1 MSRKNGG
8 IIGPANTP
16 VGGLITGVASGV
28 WRTNDL
34 LNFVSNDQWPKAP
47 QSIDNSCLFDGSGYG
62 QRSIST
68 AGSGTTATFSAW
80 VKPSALPD
88 KALFTSYI
96 DSNNFVEIYF
106 TSGQFRVYHY
116 DSGGTS
122 NDVKTTPYYK
132 DESSWY
138 HFHVIFDTTNGTE
151 ADRIQMYVNGNRVTA
166 LATSNYPT
174 SSQDLELSSSSAT
187 FNLGA
192 RNGDEQW
199 KGYMAEVVFIDGQ
212 ALTPSS
218 FGETNTAT
226 GIWTPKK
233 IGQIASAGTNSFYLD
248 FKDSS
253 NLGKDQSGLGN
264 NFTVSGLASTDQGA
278 DTCVNNFATINP
290 NVVNK
295 SYNDGSLAEGNT
307 YFAPNGRAIT
317 CSTIGV
323 TKGKW
328 YAEFKA
334 QDAGALYIGCGQ
346 LRGIDALSDGGLSN
360 PIWYDNNPGY
370 AVGYGAGGSLE
381 DGTGSTSYGSGY
393 SDNNIVGVALDMD
406 NYEMY
411 ISVNGTF
418 QNSGDPTSGS
428 SKTGGVTGATSYNPF
443 DDGEP
448 IFFFVSD
455 FSAAG
460 VGQCYHNYGNPAFS
474 ISSGNSDANG
484 FGNFE
489 YAVPS
494 GYYALNTSNLNTYG

>member
-16 VGGLITGVASGV
+16 VGGFLAGVASGV

-34 LNFVSNDQWPKAP
+34 LNFVGNSQWPKAP
-47 QSIDNSCLFDGSGYG
+47 ENIDNSCLFDGSGYA
-62 QRSIST
+62 QKSIST

-80 VKPSALPD
+80 VKASAEPD
-88 KALFTSYI
+88 KAIFTSYI
-96 DSNNFVEIYF
+96 DSNNYVEIYF
-106 TSGQFRVYHY
+106 SSGQFRVFHY
-116 DSGGTS
+116 DGGSTS
-122 NDVKTTPYYK
+122 NDVKTNAYYR
-132 DESSWY
+132 DQSAWY

-151 ADRIQMYVNGNRVTA
+151 ADRIKMYVNGAEVTSF
-166 LATSNYPT
+166 ATSNYPT

-233 IGQIASAGTNSFYLD
+233 IGQIANAGTNSFYLN

-253 NLGKDQSGLGN
+253 NLGKDESGLSN
-264 NFTVSGLASTDQGA
+264 NFTVSGLASTDQMT
-278 DTCVNNFATINP
+278 DTCVENFATLNP
-290 NVVNK
+290 LIRNK
-295 SYNDGSLAEGNT
+295 TYNDGSLAEGNLK
-307 YFAPNGRAIT
+307 FAPDGRAIA

-334 QDAGALYIGCGQ
+334 TDAGALSIGVGDLQLGIQAIGQ
-346 LRGIDALSDGGLSN
+346 SN
-360 PIWYDNNPGY
+360 PIYYDNNPSYAIGY
-370 AVGYGAGGSLE
+370 YNSNGNLSYN
-381 DGTGSTSYGSGY
+381 GTSTSYGNSY
-393 SDNNIVGVALDMD
+393 TDNDIIGVALDMD
-406 NYEMY
+406 NYAVY
-411 ISVNGTF
+411 FSKNGTF

-428 SKTGGVTGATSYNPF
+428 SKTGDATSTASYNPLNS
-443 DDGEP
+443 GEP
-448 IFFFVSD
+448 MFLFVED

-460 VGQCYHNYGNPAFS
+460 VGECLLNFGNPPFS

-484 FGNFE
+484 HGNFE
-489 YAVPS
+489 YSVPS

>member
-16 VGGLITGVASGV
+16 VGGIITGVASGV

-34 LNFVSNDQWPKAP
+34 LNFVGNNQWPKAP
-47 QSIDNSCLFDGSGYG
+47 ENIENSCLFDGSGYA

-88 KALFTSYI
+88 KAIFTSYI

-106 TSGQFRVYHY
+106 NSGAFRVYHY

-122 NDVKTTPYYK
+122 NDIKTTPVYK
-132 DESSWY
+132 DESAWY
-138 HFHVIFDTTNGTE
+138 NFHVIFDTTNGTE
-151 ADRIQMYVNGNRVTA
+151 ADRIKMYVNGAEVTA

-174 SSQDLELSSSSAT
+174 SSQDLELSSTSAT

-233 IGQIASAGTNSFYLD
+233 IGQIANAGTNSFYLN

-253 NLGKDQSGLGN
+253 NLGKDESGLSN
-264 NFTVSGLASTDQGA
+264 NFTVSGLASTDQMT
-278 DTCVNNFATINP
+278 DTCVENFATLNP

-295 SYNDGSLAEGNT
+295 SYNDGSLAEGNLK
-307 YFAPNGRAIT
+307 FAPGGRAIA

-334 QDAGALYIGCGQ
+334 TDAGALSIGVGDLQLGIQAIGQ
-346 LRGIDALSDGGLSN
+346 SN
-360 PIWYDNNPGY
+360 PIYYDNNPSYAIGY
-370 AVGYGAGGSLE
+370 YNSNGNLSYN
-381 DGTGSTSYGSGY
+381 GTSTSYGNSY
-393 SDNNIVGVALDMD
+393 TDNDIIGVALDMD
-406 NYEMY
+406 NYAVY
-411 ISVNGTF
+411 FSKNGTF

-428 SKTGGVTGATSYNPF
+428 SKTGDATSTASYNPLNS
-443 DDGEP
+443 GEP
-448 IFFFVSD
+448 MFLFVED

-460 VGQCYHNYGNPAFS
+460 VGECLLNFGNPPFS

-484 FGNFE
+484 HGNFE
-489 YAVPS
+489 YSVPS